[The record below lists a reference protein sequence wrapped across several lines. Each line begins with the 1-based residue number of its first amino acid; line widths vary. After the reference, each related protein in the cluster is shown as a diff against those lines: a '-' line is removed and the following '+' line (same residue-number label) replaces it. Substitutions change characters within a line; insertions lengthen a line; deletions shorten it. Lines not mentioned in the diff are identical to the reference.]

1 MNPPDSKP
9 SMNPNPNLKF
19 YDLGCRFVASTGEPG
34 YWKSLMTLVS
44 WLSRSTTP
52 TGNRSTR
59 CLWLSLVFTRG
70 TIRLKNPGSGIPDYQ
85 VELGGSDVCGLCD
98 YGYGEPLDS
107 DSGWFSLVSPSNPT
121 TVALAPPT
129 NEALVASVLDD
140 LARSHD
146 APDTPLSR
154 RWRCGSASQPP
165 TLEPLAPAIS

>member
-9 SMNPNPNLKF
+9 SMNPNPNPSSYHTDRGF
-19 YDLGCRFVASTGEPG
+19 MAGTGEPG
-34 YWKSLMTLVS
+34 NWKSLMTLVS

-59 CLWLSLVFTRG
+59 CLWLSLVFTRA

-85 VELGGSDVCGLCD
+85 VELGGSDVFGLCN
-98 YGYGEPLDS
+98 S
-107 DSGWFSLVSPSNPT
+107 DSVSRWFSLVSPSNPT

-140 LARSHD
+140 FARLHD
-146 APDTPLSR
+146 APDNLLSR
-154 RWRCGSASQPP
+154 RLWCWSASQPP
-165 TLEPLAPAIS
+165 TLEPLALAIS